1 LYRRRGGI
9 VMKFRQIVILAI
21 FLIAIIPFAGAQSRL
36 HLLTELVDEK
46 KQGTEQIKII
56 TNKYYSDSSKEDII
70 KFYRD
75 MFRQEGFSEQGQ
87 GGYPA
92 GQEEDKKLVYVFNKP
107 NVIVMINFL
116 RFSEERETTYYISVY
131 QMSVELIKPL
141 EGEPTD

>member
-1 LYRRRGGI
+1 
-9 VMKFRQIVILAI
+9 MKFKQIVILAI
-21 FLIAIIPFAGAQSRL
+21 FLVAIIPFAGAQHRL
-36 HLLTELVDEK
+36 HLLPRGTEIAEEK

-75 MFRQEGFSEQGQ
+75 MFREEGFTEEGREGQ

-92 GQEEDKKLVYVFNKP
+92 GQGEDKKLVYVFNKP
-107 NVIVMINFL
+107 NVILMINFL

-131 QMSVELIKPL
+131 EMSAELIKPL
-141 EGEPTD
+141 EGESIE